1 MYIQKISE
9 VQFMAQTNV
18 NIRMDETLKRQFD
31 HLCNELGMNMSTAF
45 NIFARTMVRQQK
57 VPFEISLDVP
67 NAETLAAI
75 DDVNHGRNMSRTFH
89 SVEELMED
97 LNA

>member
-1 MYIQKISE
+1 
-9 VQFMAQTNV
+9 MAQTNI
-18 NIRMDETLKRQFD
+18 NIRMDEQLKKQFD
-31 HLCNELGMNMSTAF
+31 HLCNELGMNMTTAF
-45 NIFARTMVRQQK
+45 NIFAKTMVRQQRI
-57 VPFEISLDVP
+57 PFEVSLDTP

-75 DDVNHGRNMSRTFH
+75 DDVNHGRNLSRTFS

>member
-1 MYIQKISE
+1 
-9 VQFMAQTNV
+9 MAQTNV
-18 NIRMDETLKRQFD
+18 NIRMDEGLKRQFEL
-31 HLCNELGMNMSTAF
+31 LCNELGLNMSTAF

-57 VPFEISLDVP
+57 IPFEISLDIP

-75 DDVNHGRNMSRTFH
+75 DDVNHGRNLSKPFH
-89 SVEELMED
+89 SVAELMED

>member
-1 MYIQKISE
+1 
-9 VQFMAQTNV
+9 MAQTNV
-18 NIRMDETLKRQFD
+18 NIRMDETLKQQFER
-31 HLCNELGMNMSTAF
+31 LCNELGLNMSTAF
-45 NIFARTMVRQQK
+45 NVFAKTMVRQQRI
-57 VPFEISLDVP
+57 PFEIALNTP

-75 DDVNHGRNMSRTFH
+75 DDVNHRRNLSKTFH

>member
-1 MYIQKISE
+1 
-9 VQFMAQTNV
+9 MAQTNI
-18 NIRMDETLKRQFD
+18 NIRMDEQLKKQFD
-31 HLCNELGMNMSTAF
+31 HLCNELGMNMTTAF
-45 NIFARTMVRQQK
+45 NIFAKTMVRQQRI
-57 VPFEISLDVP
+57 PFEISLDTP

-75 DDVNHGRNMSRTFH
+75 DDVNHGRNLSRTFS

>member
-1 MYIQKISE
+1 
-9 VQFMAQTNV
+9 MAQTNV

-75 DDVNHGRNMSRTFH
+75 DDVNHGRNLSRTFH

>member
-1 MYIQKISE
+1 
-9 VQFMAQTNV
+9 MAQTNV
-18 NIRMDETLKRQFD
+18 NIRMDETLKQQFD

-75 DDVNHGRNMSRTFH
+75 DDVNHGRNLSRTFH

>member
-1 MYIQKISE
+1 
-9 VQFMAQTNV
+9 
-18 NIRMDETLKRQFD
+18 MDENLKKQFD
-31 HLCNELGMNMSTAF
+31 HLCGELGMNMTTAF
-45 NIFARTMVRQQK
+45 NIFAKAMVRQNGI
-57 VPFEISLDVP
+57 PFEVSLDIP

-75 DDVNHGRNMSRTFH
+75 DDINHGRNLSKRFH